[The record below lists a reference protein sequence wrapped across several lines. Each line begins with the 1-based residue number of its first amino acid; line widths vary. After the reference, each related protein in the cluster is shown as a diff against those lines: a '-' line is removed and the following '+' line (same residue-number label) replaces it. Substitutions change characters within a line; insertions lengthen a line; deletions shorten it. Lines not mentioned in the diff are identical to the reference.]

1 MREVLIITEPERIKV
16 LSDQTRFQIVS
27 LLRERPMSVGEL
39 AELLGKD
46 RSTIHRH
53 IKALEDAGFVE
64 EIGRDGVERLYA
76 RTARLFLLKP
86 FGEEEDIVAFR
97 MRYLQVEAERLYSLL
112 KKAGFDIKDK
122 EEFIELTREV
132 LREIEDLAREP
143 LKKLENVE
151 LTEIELFHVLNM
163 FVFLESC
170 ELCEKAKRIRE
181 LLGIGELR

>member
-1 MREVLIITEPERIKV
+1 MREVLIITEPEKV
-16 LSDQTRFQIVS
+16 KLLSDQTRFRIVS

-46 RSTIHRH
+46 RSTVHRH

-64 EIGRDGVERLYA
+64 EIGREGIERLYT

-97 MRYLQVEAERLYSLL
+97 MHYLQVEAERLYNLL
-112 KKAGFDIKDK
+112 KKAGFDIRDR

-132 LREIEDLAREP
+132 LKNIEDLAREP
-143 LKKLENVE
+143 LKRLEGVD
-151 LTEIELFHVLNM
+151 LTEIELFHVLNIL
-163 FVFLESC
+163 VFLESC
-170 ELCEKAKRIRE
+170 ELCEKARRARE